1 MLIEDNQIKEWFS
14 LVLYRII
21 KREYKKGRW
30 IEILWIIFI
39 NKRIRI
45 RENLAGNK
53 RKRKWVGKVN
63 DRS

>member
-30 IEILWIIFI
+30 VEILWIIFI

>member
-30 IEILWIIFI
+30 
-39 NKRIRI
+39 
-45 RENLAGNK
+45 
-53 RKRKWVGKVN
+53 
-63 DRS
+63 